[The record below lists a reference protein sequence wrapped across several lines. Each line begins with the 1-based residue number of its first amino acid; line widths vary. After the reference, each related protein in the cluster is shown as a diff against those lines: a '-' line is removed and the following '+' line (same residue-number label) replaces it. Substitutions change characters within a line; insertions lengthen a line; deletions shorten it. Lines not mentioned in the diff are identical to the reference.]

1 MPLDLPVYFQQ
12 LINMKKRKEGAAAG
26 GALSKSKRQRSSN
39 SNSPPNSPLSSAVPP
54 KSKVSSPFDIVLE
67 ALKKINQGNNSGYY
81 YQVCLQPGKEIYS
94 GIGTFSNLF
103 NLSED
108 DTMEVLTASGL
119 VGIDHKIKPYIF
131 QH

>member
-1 MPLDLPVYFQQ
+1 MRPQVGLCQNQSARGVRIPTVH
-12 LINMKKRKEGAAAG
+12 
-26 GALSKSKRQRSSN
+26 
-39 SNSPPNSPLSSAVPP
+39 PPNSPLSSAVPP